1 MRCRTAEKRLSDA
14 LDGALGPR
22 KRARLE
28 AHLRRCPACRATR
41 DALARLGEA
50 AGPSAER
57 SDEDWSGFERRL
69 EARLDR
75 EPAGRR
81 AVGTPFPARRRLAW
95 AAAGFVL
102 LAAVA
107 AAWFAAR
114 RPQPDLTAWL
124 ADADALGPV
133 LLEAEA
139 DPEVGRA
146 VESEIRASLEALSP
160 APDADAAALAAA
172 DPLFWEGLSDEELEA
187 LVVALEQESG
197 VGGPK

>member
-1 MRCRTAEKRLSDA
+1 MRCRTAERRLSDG

-28 AHLRRCPACRATR
+28 AHLRSCPACRATR
-41 DALARLGEA
+41 DALARLDEA

-57 SDEDWSGFERRL
+57 SEEYWAGFERRL

-75 EPAGRR
+75 LGQRGGRPV
-81 AVGTPFPARRRLAW
+81 AAPFRGRQLAW
-95 AAAGFVL
+95 AAAG
-102 LAAVA
+102 LALVA
-107 AAWFAAR
+107 AAALGFALL
-114 RPQPDLTAWL
+114 RPRPAMTLAWL
-124 ADADALGPV
+124 PDQDPLGPI

-160 APDADAAALAAA
+160 GPDADSAALAAA

-187 LVVALEQESG
+187 IVAALEQESG
-197 VGGPK
+197 VGGPE

>member
-22 KRARLE
+22 ERTRLE
-28 AHLRRCPACRATR
+28 AHLRTCPACRAAR
-41 DALARLGEA
+41 DALVRLGEA

-69 EARLDR
+69 EARLDG
-75 EPAGRR
+75 EPAGRQ
-81 AVGTPFPARRRLAW
+81 AVGAPFPARRRLAW

-114 RPQPDLTAWL
+114 RPQADLAAWL
-124 ADADALGPV
+124 TDPDAFGPV

-146 VESEIRASLEALSP
+146 FESEIQASLEALSP

-187 LVVALEQESG
+187 LVVALERESG